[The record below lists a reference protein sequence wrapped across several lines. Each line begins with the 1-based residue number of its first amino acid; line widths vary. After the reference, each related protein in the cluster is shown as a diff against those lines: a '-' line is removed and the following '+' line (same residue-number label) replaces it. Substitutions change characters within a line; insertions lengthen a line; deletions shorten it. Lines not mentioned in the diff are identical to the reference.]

1 VKTSQIRKV
10 RSGNL
15 VSKLC
20 SILNKLDYRAYSEG
34 RASYYLDYI
43 QGDYKDELTLVD
55 PVFFPQL
62 AREILGFSLGISLI
76 PKEKTETS
84 GERPDFVPRD
94 LHLHPFIFETKGTDS
109 RDLAI
114 HFPQVQSYIQK
125 TGARYGIVLNLREA
139 AVISENA
146 QPIAELSFSF
156 EKLYRDYKANPHIVG
171 IQPNTKQFMN
181 FVKEFSYQEI
191 DFVQKVEQI
200 AQSKPWTGEETLSLD
215 ELTRKIR
222 EVVFILHNDVRS
234 QSDRLID
241 LLGYDNERKVRI
253 ASEIDAIA
261 ESVDPRKPKREISAS
276 SLREMLGAKSGSLDE
291 KAVDAY
297 FYRVAYFTMT
307 RLLLVRLWEDIGFI
321 GESLYDGGFK
331 KWYENFNQEIERVLR
346 YAFHLAGERYSWLF
360 NRENNYTW
368 YYPSD
373 KTLVDVLYEFSHFN
387 MGKLNADVL
396 GTIYEEYVDRVD
408 RKNKGQYYTPREV
421 VSFIWDRV
429 GFTHDNAFFC
439 FEDGQ
444 RKPKLI
450 FDPATGS
457 GGFLVEAARRLRE
470 EATYNSQDL
479 NDLLDIEN
487 AIISG
492 LCGSE
497 ISAFSYYIT
506 EINLL
511 IQLTPIIKNILEHK
525 HLYHHPEF
533 TLSVIHQDSL
543 KLYPRIEK
551 TFEEFPDE
559 LRKADEVYERDKRHD
574 IVGLE
579 GRKREVYEFIKDCR
593 DFDYACAN
601 PPYIGEKGHKELFR
615 ATIEQYPYW
624 KQYYLGKMDYLYWF
638 IILGLSKLREG
649 GKLGFITTSYWPTAD
664 GAAKV
669 RRYILDN
676 ALIREMVNFGET
688 KIFEGAPGQHNMIFV
703 LERCSDA
710 QKRAENRIK
719 VAKVKKEFGDG
730 TVKERLKK
738 LLEHLEERIKEE
750 NYSDEYIDVFT
761 SPVRQRNLTEKAWN
775 LMLSAEVNNIL
786 SKVRKE
792 GDPLIDICNV
802 NQGLVSG
809 APKVTERNIK
819 LLSQD
824 VISRYN
830 IKVGDGIFVLNGEEL
845 KTLHLSEDEMVLVKP
860 YYKSPDIHKYYVVEN
875 PHGFIILS
883 NFIKDLEEHPNL
895 KTHLEKF
902 QPILTKRSQMEHC
915 LDWWDLHQ
923 IRMKDKRKTGLLK
936 KLIFEGEKIV
946 TPNFARQSSFAY
958 TCKPFYTEFDSY
970 FITSKDTT
978 LESLKYIIA
987 ILNSK
992 VADFWC
998 SYNTKR
1004 KGKKGLVREYN
1015 TGSLS
1020 QIPIRRITFDDPQE
1034 VKIHDHLV
1042 ELVDNIIEAKKNLAS
1057 YNRFFPRARLTRF
1070 QENEPLPEISDE
1082 EVVKSLESSVL
1093 RTIRTYPQIR
1103 YQPKAIEHFFLKGAK
1118 LAEDAQSLVVI
1129 SKDKQVLTLTAP
1141 QGILEYLQK
1150 VLPDYQGKGWSEII
1164 DQILI
1169 PTEPGLADKKSA
1181 EILSQVSSL
1190 REKIKAVQQEI
1201 DSIVFE
1207 LYGLT
1212 KEEIQVVVGQC

>member
-10 RSGNL
+10 RSTNL
-15 VSKLC
+15 VSKFC
-20 SILNKLDYRAYSEG
+20 SILNELDYRAYSSG
-34 RASYYLDYI
+34 RASCYLDYI

-76 PKEKTETS
+76 PKGRTETS

-139 AVISENA
+139 MVISENA

-156 EKLYRDYKANPHIVG
+156 EKLYRDFRHNPHTID
-171 IQPNTKQFMN
+171 IQPNTQQFSN
-181 FVKEFSYQEI
+181 FVKTFPCQEL
-191 DFVQKVEQI
+191 DFTQKVEQI

-215 ELTRKIR
+215 ELTQKIR

-253 ASEIDAIA
+253 ANEIDAIA
-261 ESVDPRKPKREISAS
+261 ESLDPRKPKREISAS

-321 GESLYDGGFK
+321 DESLYDGGFK
-331 KWYENFNQEIERVLR
+331 KWYENFNREIEQVLR

-373 KTLVDVLYEFSHFN
+373 KALVDVLYEFSHFN
-387 MGKLNADVL
+387 LGKLNADVL
-396 GTIYEEYVDRVD
+396 GAIYEEYVDRVD

-429 GFTHDNAFFC
+429 GFTNDNAFFY

-444 RKPKLI
+444 RKPRLI

-470 EATYNSQDL
+470 KATYNHQNL

-487 AIISG
+487 AIIQG
-492 LCGSE
+492 LYGSE

-525 HLYHHPEF
+525 HLYRHPEF
-533 TLSVIHQDSL
+533 ALSVIHQDSL

-579 GRKREVYEFIKDCR
+579 GRKREAYEFIKDCR
-593 DFDYACAN
+593 DFDYVCAN

-664 GAAKV
+664 GAAKL
-669 RRYILDN
+669 RKYILDN
-676 ALIREMVNFGET
+676 ALIREIVNFGET

-703 LERCSDA
+703 LERCGDV
-710 QKRAENRIK
+710 QKRADNRIK
-719 VAKVKKEFGDG
+719 VAKVEKDLGDG
-730 TVKERLKK
+730 TVKEKLKK
-738 LLEHLEERIKEE
+738 LLEHLAGHIEEES
-750 NYSDEYIDVFT
+750 YADEYIDVLT
-761 SPVRQRNLTEKAWN
+761 SPVRQEELTVKAWN
-775 LMLSAEVNNIL
+775 LILSAQVNNIL
-786 SKVRKE
+786 SKERKA

-809 APKVTERNIK
+809 APKVSEGNIK
-819 LLSQD
+819 LLPEHL
-824 VISRYN
+824 VLCHN
-830 IKVGDGIFVLNGEEL
+830 IKIGDGIFVVNEKKLKEL
-845 KTLHLSEDEMVLVKP
+845 QLTDKEMTLIRP
-860 YYKSPDIHKYYVVEN
+860 YYKSPDIDRYHISLEN
-875 PHGFIILS
+875 PQFVIYTT
-883 NFIKDLEEHPNL
+883 KDTDIDNYPRIEA
-895 KTHLEKF
+895 HLEKF
-902 QPILTKRSQMEHC
+902 RPILENKREFKEGKLPWFS
-915 LDWWDLHQ
+915 LHWARAQ
-923 IRMKDKRKTGLLK
+923 K
-936 KLIFEGEKIV
+936 IFEGEKIV
-946 TPNFARQSSFAY
+946 TPNFARQNSFAY
-958 TCKPFYTEFDSY
+958 TSKPFYTEFDSY

-978 LESLKYIIA
+978 LESLKYITA

-992 VADFWC
+992 VTDFWC

-1004 KGKKGLVREYN
+1004 KGEKGLVREYN

-1020 QIPIRRITFDDPQE
+1020 QIPIRRINFADPQE
-1034 VKIHDHLV
+1034 VKVHDHLV
-1042 ELVDNIIEAKKNLAS
+1042 GLVDSIIEAKKSLAS
-1057 YNRFFPRARLTRF
+1057 YNQFFPKARLTRL
-1070 QENEPLPEISDE
+1070 QENEPLPEIDDE
-1082 EVVKSLESSVL
+1082 KMVKSLESSLL
-1093 RTIRTYPQIR
+1093 RTIRTHPQIQ
-1103 YQPKAIEHFFLKGAK
+1103 YQPQTIEHFFLKGAK
-1118 LAEDAQSLVVI
+1118 LAEDAQSLTVV

-1150 VLPDYQGKGWSEII
+1150 ILPNYQGKGWSEII

-1169 PTEPGLADKKSA
+1169 PTEPCLADKKNV

-1190 REKIKAVQQEI
+1190 RDKIKALQQEI

-1207 LYGLT
+1207 LYDLS
-1212 KEEIQVVVGQC
+1212 KEEQTTIKEAVK

>member
-1 VKTSQIRKV
+1 MKTSQIRKV
-10 RSGNL
+10 QSSNL
-15 VSKLC
+15 ISKLC
-20 SILNKLDYRAYSEG
+20 SILGELDYRAYSGG

-43 QGDYKDELTLVD
+43 QGAYKDELTLVD
-55 PVFFPQL
+55 PVFFPQF
-62 AREILGFSLGISLI
+62 AREILGFALGVSLI

-84 GERPDFVPRD
+84 GERPDFLPKD

-109 RDLAI
+109 RNLAI
-114 HFPQVQSYIQK
+114 HFPQIQSYIQK
-125 TGARYGIVLNLREA
+125 APARYGIILNLREA
-139 AVISENA
+139 IVLSERA

-156 EKLYRDYKANPHIVG
+156 EKLYRDFKASPHTVG
-171 IQPNTKQFMN
+171 IQPNTKRFMN
-181 FVKEFSYQEI
+181 FVKEFSYQEL
-191 DFVQKVEQI
+191 DFIQKVKQI

-215 ELTRKIR
+215 RLTQKIR
-222 EVVFILHNDVRS
+222 EVVFILHDDVRS
-234 QSDRLID
+234 QRDQLTH

-321 GESLYDGGFK
+321 DESLYDGGFK
-331 KWYENFNQEIERVLR
+331 KWYESFNQEIERVLR

-373 KTLVDVLYEFSHFN
+373 KALVDVLYEFSHFN
-387 MGKLNADVL
+387 LGKLNADVL

-408 RKNKGQYYTPREV
+408 RKNKGQYYTPREM

-429 GFTHDNAFFC
+429 GFTNDNAFFC

-444 RKPKLI
+444 RKPRLI

-470 EATYNSQDL
+470 KATYNHQNL
-479 NDLLDIEN
+479 NDLIDIEN
-487 AIISG
+487 AIIQG
-492 LCGSE
+492 LYGSE

-511 IQLTPIIKNILEHK
+511 IQLTSIIKNILEPK
-525 HLYHHPEF
+525 HLYRHPEF
-533 TLSVIHQDSL
+533 ALSVIHQDSL
-543 KLYPRIEK
+543 KLHPRIEK
-551 TFEEFPDE
+551 TFEEFPEE
-559 LRKADEVYERDKRHD
+559 LKKADEVYECDKRHD

-593 DFDYACAN
+593 DFDYVCAN

-615 ATIEQYPYW
+615 ATVEQYPYW
-624 KQYYLGKMDYLYWF
+624 KRYYLGKMDYLYWF

-664 GAAKV
+664 GAAKL
-669 RRYILDN
+669 RRHILDN

-703 LERCSDA
+703 LERCSDV

-719 VAKVKKEFGDG
+719 VARVKKEFENG
-730 TVKERLKK
+730 TVKERLNK
-738 LLEHLEERIKEE
+738 LLGHLEEHIEKES
-750 NYSDEYIDVFT
+750 YADEYIDVFT
-761 SPVRQRNLTEKAWN
+761 SPVRQRDLTEKAWN
-775 LMLSAEVNNIL
+775 LVLSAEASNIL
-786 SKVRKE
+786 LKVRKE

-809 APKVTERNIK
+809 APKVSEGNIK
-819 LLSQD
+819 LLPEHL
-824 VISRYN
+824 VLRYN
-830 IKVGDGIFVLNGEEL
+830 IKIGDGIFVLNEEKL
-845 KTLHLSEDEMVLVKP
+845 KELQLTEEEMSLIRP
-860 YYKSPDIHKYYVVEN
+860 YYKSPDIDRYHINLGTPQFVIYTTKDTNIDKYPRVK
-875 PHGFIILS
+875 G
-883 NFIKDLEEHPNL
+883 
-895 KTHLEKF
+895 HLEKF
-902 QPILTKRSQMEHC
+902 RPILENKREFKEGKLPWFS
-915 LDWWDLHQ
+915 LHWARDQ
-923 IRMKDKRKTGLLK
+923 K
-936 KLIFEGEKIV
+936 IFEGEKIV
-946 TPNFARQSSFAY
+946 TPNFARQNSFAY
-958 TCKPFYTEFDSY
+958 IYKPFYTEFDSY
-970 FITSKDTT
+970 FITGKDTS
-978 LESLKYIIA
+978 LESLKYITA

-1004 KGKKGLVREYN
+1004 KGEKGLVREYN
-1015 TGSLS
+1015 TGSMS
-1020 QIPIRRITFDDPQE
+1020 QIPIRRINFDDPQE

-1042 ELVDNIIEAKKNLAS
+1042 ELVDSIIEAKKNLAS
-1057 YNRFFPRARLTRF
+1057 YNRFFPRVRLTRL
-1070 QENEPLPEISDE
+1070 QENEPLPELNDGK
-1082 EVVKSLESSVL
+1082 VVKSLESSVL
-1093 RTIRTYPQIR
+1093 RTIRTHPQIQ
-1103 YQPKAIEHFFLKGAK
+1103 YHPQTTEHFFLKGAK
-1118 LAEDAQSLVVI
+1118 LAEDAQSLIAV

-1141 QGILEYLQK
+1141 QYVLVYLQK
-1150 VLPDYQGKGWSEII
+1150 ALPNYQGKEWSEII

-1190 REKIKAVQQEI
+1190 REKINALQQEI
-1201 DSIVFE
+1201 DSIVFD
-1207 LYGLT
+1207 LYGLS
-1212 KEEIQVVVGQC
+1212 KEERTTIKEAVK